1 MKKERI
7 YIVVSYL
14 IIAIVMFAV
23 SSIPIENEE
32 FLQVDTYLPD
42 VLDATIQ
49 DEIIILRNKISEQ
62 PISDKVVLI
71 GIDDRTNDV
80 LGVYG
85 KGQWTTRT
93 PFIEQTKAYRNSP
106 PKVVAYD
113 LIFANILGDF
123 SGNFFDKEENIV
135 EIESFIAELKENGG
149 FVNDASKYP
158 NVSKNLGIITGSF
171 RDIELGF
178 NFNHVDEK
186 GTKIVI

>member
-93 PFIEQTKAYRNSP
+93 PFIEQTK
-106 PKVVAYD
+106 
-113 LIFANILGDF
+113 
-123 SGNFFDKEENIV
+123 
-135 EIESFIAELKENGG
+135 
-149 FVNDASKYP
+149 
-158 NVSKNLGIITGSF
+158 
-171 RDIELGF
+171 
-178 NFNHVDEK
+178 
-186 GTKIVI
+186 